1 MGRLWRAG
9 DLHRRPRCT
18 IAYKHIGPI
27 DERGYEKFR
36 AKLEKALAR

>member
-1 MGRLWRAG
+1 VPETFIVGRDG
-9 DLHRRPRCT
+9 T

-36 AKLEKALAR
+36 AELDKALGG